1 MKPSSS
7 HFAMSLA
14 SKLAIIVIIALA
26 SMTIIGGLA
35 IKSSLN
41 SSANAE
47 RTIEDRFQE
56 IVIIG
61 ELRSR
66 FVLVDALVKKA
77 PLELDLSV
85 LESDR
90 AKFRAAADELKLRLR
105 EFQDSSRQAD
115 ASPNESEDKS
125 RILTDMVAGL
135 EQFIAEAER
144 IYEFSLQFAQREAL
158 EVLNG
163 GAAQA
168 RARVEDAIRGF
179 TDEAKNDGRH
189 VINEIVESRNE
200 LTWTTI
206 AIAAVLF
213 SVVLFMSFIVVRAA
227 SRALRDVRA
236 MTGVTGSL
244 AAGDMDVQ
252 IPGGDRRDEI
262 GEMARSLEQIRAVGL
277 KAARAQSSLDDASSP
292 MMIVDVTGTVIFPNK
307 AMAAFASEFGD
318 LLSTQ
323 LKGFGEASLV
333 GVQFDKLHNL
343 ETVANDRLMMS
354 DTPVTSRMRAGGR
367 TIDLTAS
374 PVYNGKGDRIGSVV
388 EWVDKTAQV
397 AVEKEIADIVH
408 LATEGDFS
416 QRLTEADKDGF
427 MADLASGMN
436 ELLNVIDNGLSQ
448 VVKIV
453 GSLAEGDLSRRM
465 QGEHRGAFGTLKA
478 DVDRMSDRIEEIV
491 GRIAKVSGAVQI
503 ATNEISSG
511 ITDLSART
519 EHQASSLEETTAS
532 MQELS
537 ATVRQNAD
545 NAQEANQ
552 VAGTARD
559 AAVRGGTIVE
569 QTVNAM
575 SGIEASSQKIT
586 EIVGLIQE
594 IAFQTNLLAL
604 NASVEAARAGESG
617 RGFSVV
623 ANEVRAL
630 AQRAASASKDI
641 KELIVNS
648 DEQVQ
653 EGVRLVG
660 EAGLALDEIVSSVK
674 KVADYVSDIAAASRE
689 QTSGIDQVSNAISA
703 MDEMTQQNA
712 SLVEETTGTIGA
724 AKGQMQEMQDAVG
737 FFKTAEM
744 LSAPANDE
752 HGQESLG
759 AGPRYRRKPDVVRKV
774 AVGSSAAVAVDPEWQ
789 EF

>member
-1 MKPSSS
+1 MKPSGSK
-7 HFAMSLA
+7 FAMSLA
-14 SKLAIIVIIALA
+14 SRLVVIIIIALV
-26 SMTIIGGLA
+26 SMTIIGGFA
-35 IKSSLN
+35 IRSSLN

-56 IVIIG
+56 IVIVG

-85 LESDR
+85 LENDR
-90 AKFRAAADELKLRLR
+90 AEFRTAAGELKARLR
-105 EFQDSSRQAD
+105 EFQANSGKTENALQV
-115 ASPNESEDKS
+115 SEEKT
-125 RILTDMVAGL
+125 RFLAEMVAGL
-135 EQFIAEAER
+135 DQFVAEAEKM
-144 IYEFSLQFAQREAL
+144 YGFSLQFAQREAL

-168 RARVEDAIRGF
+168 RSRVENAIRGF
-179 TDEAKNDGRH
+179 TEEAKNDGRH

-244 AAGDMDVQ
+244 AGGDMDVQ

-307 AMAAFASEFGD
+307 AMTAFAAEFGND
-318 LLSTQ
+318 LAAQ
-323 LKGFGEASLV
+323 LKGFAETSLV
-333 GVQFDKLHNL
+333 GVPFDELHNL
-343 ETVANDRLMMS
+343 EAFANDRLMEIGDS
-354 DTPVTSRMRAGGR
+354 TTSRMRAGGR

-374 PVYNGKGDRIGSVV
+374 PVYNGNGDRIGSVV
-388 EWVDKTAQV
+388 EWIDKTDQV

-448 VVKIV
+448 VVKVV

-511 ITDLSART
+511 ITDLSGRT

-552 VAGTARD
+552 VAGTAREV
-559 AAVRGGTIVE
+559 AVRGGGIVE
-569 QTVNAM
+569 ETVRAM
-575 SGIEASSQKIT
+575 SGIEASSRKIT

-660 EAGLALDEIVSSVK
+660 EAGLALDEIVTSVK

-712 SLVEETTGTIGA
+712 SLVEETTGTISSA
-724 AKGQMQEMQDAVG
+724 QGQMQELQEAVG
-737 FFKTAEM
+737 FFNTAELLVASSEDM
-744 LSAPANDE
+744 QTRTAPEPGLRKTRQAGVIQRVAGGSA
-752 HGQESLG
+752 S
-759 AGPRYRRKPDVVRKV
+759 
-774 AVGSSAAVAVDPEWQ
+774 AVAVEPEWQ

>member
-1 MKPSSS
+1 M
-7 HFAMSLA
+7 
-14 SKLAIIVIIALA
+14 
-26 SMTIIGGLA
+26 A

-56 IVIIG
+56 IVIVG

-77 PLELDLSV
+77 QLELDLSV

-105 EFQDSSRQAD
+105 EFQDNSRQAN
-115 ASPNESEDKS
+115 ASLNASEDKS
-125 RILTDMVAGL
+125 RILTEMVAGL

-144 IYEFSLQFAQREAL
+144 IYDFSLQFAQREAL

-179 TDEAKNDGRH
+179 TEEAKNDGRH

-318 LLSTQ
+318 LLSAQ

-343 ETVANDRLMMS
+343 ETVANDRLMTS
-354 DTPVTSRMRAGGR
+354 DTAVTSRMRAGGR

-374 PVYNGKGDRIGSVV
+374 PVYNGNGDRIGSVV
-388 EWVDKTAQV
+388 EWIDKTAQV

-436 ELLNVIDNGLSQ
+436 ELLNVIDNGMSQ

-537 ATVRQNAD
+537 ANGSPECGQC
-545 NAQEANQ
+545 
-552 VAGTARD
+552 AGSQS
-559 AAVRGGTIVE
+559 GGRHRT
-569 QTVNAM
+569 
-575 SGIEASSQKIT
+575 
-586 EIVGLIQE
+586 
-594 IAFQTNLLAL
+594 
-604 NASVEAARAGESG
+604 
-617 RGFSVV
+617 
-623 ANEVRAL
+623 
-630 AQRAASASKDI
+630 
-641 KELIVNS
+641 
-648 DEQVQ
+648 
-653 EGVRLVG
+653 
-660 EAGLALDEIVSSVK
+660 
-674 KVADYVSDIAAASRE
+674 
-689 QTSGIDQVSNAISA
+689 
-703 MDEMTQQNA
+703 
-712 SLVEETTGTIGA
+712 
-724 AKGQMQEMQDAVG
+724 
-737 FFKTAEM
+737 
-744 LSAPANDE
+744 
-752 HGQESLG
+752 
-759 AGPRYRRKPDVVRKV
+759 
-774 AVGSSAAVAVDPEWQ
+774 
-789 EF
+789 

>member
-1 MKPSSS
+1 
-7 HFAMSLA
+7 
-14 SKLAIIVIIALA
+14 
-26 SMTIIGGLA
+26 MTIIGGFA
-35 IKSSLN
+35 INSSLN

-47 RTIEDRFQE
+47 KTIEDRFQE

-61 ELRSR
+61 ELRSS
-66 FVLVDALVKKA
+66 FVLIDAIIRKA

-85 LESDR
+85 LENDR
-90 AKFRAAADELKLRLR
+90 AEFRASADELKSRLR
-105 EFQDSSRQAD
+105 EFRSNYDLSANSEKGAD
-115 ASPNESEDKS
+115 TKAA
-125 RILTDMVAGL
+125 ILSDMVSGL
-135 EQFIAEAER
+135 DQFVEEAER
-144 IYEFSLQFAQREAL
+144 IYGFSLEFAQREAL

-163 GAAQA
+163 SATQA
-168 RARVEDAIRGF
+168 RNRVENSIKAF
-179 TDEAKNDGRH
+179 TDEAKSDARH
-189 VINEIVESRNE
+189 FINQIVDSRNE
-200 LTWTTI
+200 MTWTTI
-206 AIAAVLF
+206 AIAGVLLA
-213 SVVLFMSFIVVRAA
+213 VVLFMSFFVVRAA

-252 IPGGDRRDEI
+252 IPGGNRSDEI

-277 KAARAQSSLDDASSP
+277 QAARAQSSLDDASSP
-292 MMIVDVTGTVIFPNK
+292 MMIVDMAGTVIFPNK
-307 AMAAFASEFGD
+307 AMLSYADEFGAS
-318 LLSTQ
+318 LSSK
-323 LKGFGEASLV
+323 LSGFGGDSLA
-333 GVQFDKLHNL
+333 GVRFDQLHNL
-343 ETVANDRLMMS
+343 ESLSNARLS
-354 DTPVTSRMRAGGR
+354 EITGSATARMQAGER

-374 PVYNGKGDRIGSVV
+374 PVFNGRGDRIGSVV
-388 EWVDKTAQV
+388 EWIDKTAQV
-397 AVEKEIADIVH
+397 AVEREIADIVH
-408 LATEGDFS
+408 LATEGNFS

-448 VVKIV
+448 VVKVI
-453 GSLAEGDLSRRM
+453 GSLAEGDLTRRM
-465 QGEHRGAFGTLKA
+465 QGEHRGAFGKLKA
-478 DVDRMSDRIEEIV
+478 DVDRMSDQVEQIV

-503 ATNEISSG
+503 GTNEISSG

-532 MQELS
+532 MEELS

-559 AAVRGGTIVE
+559 AAVRGGEIVE
-569 QTVNAM
+569 QTVAAM
-575 SGIEASSQKIT
+575 SGIEASSSKIT

-660 EAGLALDEIVSSVK
+660 EAGSALNEIVSSVK
-674 KVADYVSDIAAASRE
+674 KVADYVSDIAMASRE

-712 SLVEETTGTIGA
+712 SLVEETTGTINST
-724 AKGQMQEMQDAVG
+724 KDQMRELKEAVG
-737 FFKTAEM
+737 FFKTEEM
-744 LSAPANDE
+744 ASAATGEEPANDDLDASPVHRQQKE
-752 HGQESLG
+752 L
-759 AGPRYRRKPDVVRKV
+759 ARKV
-774 AVGSSAAVAVDPEWQ
+774 AGDPSAAIAAGSGWQ

>member
-56 IVIIG
+56 IVIVG

-90 AKFRAAADELKLRLR
+90 AAFRAAADELKLRLR
-105 EFQDSSRQAD
+105 EFQDSSRQAN
-115 ASPNESEDKS
+115 ASLNASEDKS
-125 RILTDMVAGL
+125 RILTEMVAGL

-144 IYEFSLQFAQREAL
+144 IYEFSLQFSQREAL

-163 GAAQA
+163 GAAHA
-168 RARVEDAIRGF
+168 RTRVEDAIRGF

-307 AMAAFASEFGD
+307 AMAAFASEFGE
-318 LLSTQ
+318 LLSAQ

-343 ETVANDRLMMS
+343 ETVANDRLMTS
-354 DTPVTSRMRAGGR
+354 DTSVTSRMRAGGR

-388 EWVDKTAQV
+388 EWIDKTAQV

-465 QGEHRGAFGTLKA
+465 QGEHRGAFGKLKA

-575 SGIEASSQKIT
+575 SGIEASSRKIT

-724 AKGQMQEMQDAVG
+724 AKGQMREMQEAVG

-752 HGQESLG
+752 HGQENLS
-759 AGPRYRRKPDVVRKV
+759 ADPQYRRKPDVVRKV
-774 AVGSSAAVAVDPEWQ
+774 AVGSSVAVAVDPEWQ